1 MNIRK
6 LVFAVVLSL
15 LMVTNEVCFA
25 QIMKSDLS
33 IGGVYLNQNFSDVK
47 AMYGNPVSERK
58 PAGYGT
64 TYSFANNGT
73 VFDVHVNR
81 SNVVKGVRISGNNGL
96 ALDSSG
102 IKFGSSLSTV
112 LEYYGNPDRI
122 ESRKENSGQI
132 LRVVTYRITDKGIT
146 QELSFYIDDASGQV
160 EMIYFDEFYG

>member
-33 IGGVYLNQNFSDVK
+33 IAGVYLNQNFSDVK

-64 TYSFANNGT
+64 TYSFAKNLYVLLWRTPLSHLQKT
-73 VFDVHVNR
+73 VR
-81 SNVVKGVRISGNNGL
+81 YLMSML
-96 ALDSSG
+96 TEAT
-102 IKFGSSLSTV
+102 LS
-112 LEYYGNPDRI
+112 
-122 ESRKENSGQI
+122 
-132 LRVVTYRITDKGIT
+132 RV
-146 QELSFYIDDASGQV
+146 
-160 EMIYFDEFYG
+160 